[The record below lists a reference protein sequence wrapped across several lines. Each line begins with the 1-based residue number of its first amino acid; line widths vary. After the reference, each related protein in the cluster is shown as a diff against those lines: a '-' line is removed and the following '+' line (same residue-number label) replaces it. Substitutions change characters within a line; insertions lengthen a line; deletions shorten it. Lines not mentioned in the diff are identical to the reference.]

1 MRPTTTP
8 GRQHARDRIGN
19 FIGAANSLDEK
30 GQPVPNTFPGSE
42 HDILTGSTLDGRAYT
57 NTTRDYTCGNWT
69 SAADGVA
76 AARRRSSRWEA
87 AGACTVA
94 P

>member
-1 MRPTTTP
+1 MRPTKTP

-19 FIGAANSLDEK
+19 FIGAANSL
-30 GQPVPNTFPGSE
+30 
-42 HDILTGSTLDGRAYT
+42 DILTGSTLDGRAYT

-76 AARRRSSRWEA
+76 AARRRSSRREA